1 MMTVDFFV
9 NDRYIVLKSLYEH
22 QIDINGVMICPITQ
36 QELADNMG
44 FSKAKV
50 NLILNELI
58 TNQFVQ
64 FYNNSKGRYVL
75 TDNALRVIKKLS

>member
-1 MMTVDFFV
+1 MTVDFFV